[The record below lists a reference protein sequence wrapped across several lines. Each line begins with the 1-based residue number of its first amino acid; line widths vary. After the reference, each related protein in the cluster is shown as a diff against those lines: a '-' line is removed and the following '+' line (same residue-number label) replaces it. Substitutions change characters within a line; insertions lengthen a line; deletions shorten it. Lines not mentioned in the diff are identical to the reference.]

1 VQLIWSNGGGTVGL
15 VPTRYPGSESSEDML
30 IRMGRRTEW
39 LEPEAGVYLGMGQRM
54 LATDV
59 DDYPLMDVRRIV
71 LDTEDQGEAAA
82 EPSTEEPVA
91 GN

>member
-1 VQLIWSNGGGTVGL
+1 MSA
-15 VPTRYPGSESSEDML
+15 ESAGDYDML

-82 EPSTEEPVA
+82 VWSGAAWKNHGGEDDGPA
-91 GN
+91 N